1 MSSLTELL
9 DQQSVVLME
18 ATIPVGMTVD
28 EWRRRRIPPRYP
40 TGQRRLGR
48 PRRLP

>member
-18 ATIPVGMTVD
+18 STIPADMTVD
-28 EWRRRRIPPRYP
+28 EWRRRRIPSRYP
-40 TGQRRLGR
+40 AGQRRLGWLR
-48 PRRLP
+48 WLP

>member
-28 EWRRRRIPPRYP
+28 EWRRRRLPPRYP
-40 TGQRRLGR
+40 TGVRRLGR
-48 PRRLP
+48 PCRLS

>member
-9 DQQSVVLME
+9 DRQSVVLME

-28 EWRRRRIPPRYP
+28 EWRRRRILPRDP
-40 TGQRRLGR
+40 AGKRRLGR
-48 PRRLP
+48 PRWLP